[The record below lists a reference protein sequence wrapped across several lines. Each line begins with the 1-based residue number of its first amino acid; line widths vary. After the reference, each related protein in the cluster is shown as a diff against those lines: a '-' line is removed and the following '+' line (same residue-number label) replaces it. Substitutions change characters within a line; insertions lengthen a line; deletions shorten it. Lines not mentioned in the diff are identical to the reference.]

1 MAKNQVSISTVGQN
15 GDILELAKTVFHEET
30 TETELINQIMRGWY
44 TDRLAG
50 GKGKKLDAVL
60 EEIQSTRNEL
70 LAMKIELGQLKSMTM
85 ALVQTI
91 GERNHELARRSQE
104 DESGF
109 SVSPSQG
116 ETIAR

>member
-15 GDILELAKTVFHEET
+15 GEILELAKTIFHDEM
-30 TETELINQIMRGWY
+30 TEIDLINQIMRGWY
-44 TDRLAG
+44 TDRLEG
-50 GKGKKLDAVL
+50 GKSKKLEVVL
-60 EEIQSTRNEL
+60 QEIQKSRNDL
-70 LAMKIELGQLKSMTM
+70 LALQAEMGQVKAIVM
-85 ALVQTI
+85 ALSQTI

-116 ETIAR
+116 ETITR